1 MVTFRVG
8 VCGRTA
14 AVGCRV
20 SRSEDAVD
28 HLPDK
33 QYVSANN
40 RGGTKPARGA
50 LLGGGGA
57 GLGAAGLGP
66 IPARSAQ
73 ASDRPAAARAAIRG
87 QGGGGAAGPGPAA
100 PAYRF

>member
-40 RGGTKPARGA
+40 RSGTNPSRRQLLRGA
-50 LLGGGGA
+50 GA
-57 GLGAAGLGP
+57 GLGAAALGP
-66 IPARSAQ
+66 ILARSAQ
-73 ASDRPAAARAAIRG
+73 ASDRPAG
-87 QGGGGAAGPGPAA
+87 GPAA
-100 PAYRF
+100 IPTGPAHGRTTQSPV